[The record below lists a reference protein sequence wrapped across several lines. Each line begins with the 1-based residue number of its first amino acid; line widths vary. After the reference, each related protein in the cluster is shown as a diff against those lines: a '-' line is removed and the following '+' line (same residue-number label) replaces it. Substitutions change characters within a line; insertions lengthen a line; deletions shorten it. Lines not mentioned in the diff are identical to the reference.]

1 MAALDTLTDTLSDN
15 WISTNT
21 NGEVPIISIITEYK
35 RVDLGIKSAI
45 LLYQVLRTEREASIG
60 AIEKHIYEIVSI
72 DIRTAQS
79 RDQLLRLWAEV
90 ERIIDANVKSIDGWT
105 FVRIKTIKD
114 LSNGSIKLWRY
125 VIDVEMRIIAKE
137 R

>member
-1 MAALDTLTDTLSDN
+1 MASLDILTDTLSAN

-21 NGEVPIISIITEYK
+21 DGEVPIIDLITNYK

-45 LLYQVLRTEREASIG
+45 LTYQIMRVEREASIG
-60 AIEKHIYEIVSI
+60 ALEKHIYETISI
-72 DIRTAQS
+72 DIRTAKS
-79 RDQLLRLWAEV
+79 REHLLKLWAEV

-105 FVRIKTIKD
+105 FVRIKTVKD